1 MGSAKPPEP
10 PEGLQD
16 GARERQ
22 PRLTGADT
30 NTSIGGDR
38 GWAIRSLD
46 GAANTFHDQQGCGIL
61 SVHTLSR
68 TAGSATEITAACR
81 RPYGSGFDHGQPKHS
96 SCLGSANG
104 ERS

>member
-10 PEGLQD
+10 PERIAGT
-16 GARERQ
+16 GHGSGN

-61 SVHTLSR
+61 SVHTHTKPDGGVSHRDHCGLPPPPTRLAS
-68 TAGSATEITAACR
+68 ITASQNTAHALGR
-81 RPYGSGFDHGQPKHS
+81 R
-96 SCLGSANG
+96 
-104 ERS
+104 